1 MYGADG
7 VLLAAE
13 ALYYGEQAPTNN
25 TSEAQAMVDGLHLL
39 GRVPWGDSE
48 GVLVTGD
55 SKLTIQFM
63 HRTARPGKRELVQ
76 AVQEARNILARW
88 RGKRVHFRHVPR
100 DQNQ

>member
-39 GRVPWGDSE
+39 GRVPWGNSE

-55 SKLTIQFM
+55 SKLAIQFM
-63 HRTARPGKRELVQ
+63 HRTVRPGKRELVQ

-88 RGKRVHFRHVPR
+88 WGKRVHFRHVPR